1 MKKCIV
7 SVLLILFI
15 LCGCT
20 AQKSPEDVTTA
31 PADTTHPETT
41 SEPSPVEETSTSEH
55 STVNKPTAQI
65 TNRTD
70 IETSTKAPDTTVAIT
85 TPTTQPDTS
94 AITVTVYCSCKNA
107 VDYGIRDKKDYSDLI
122 PADGIMLSSSVT
134 VKKGCTALDAIK
146 EACLQSNTE
155 IDEKR
160 GYIRGIGGLYEK
172 DCGGASGWMY
182 SVNGTFPNMSSDK
195 YTLESSDRIELHYTV
210 KLGDVN

>member
-7 SVLLILFI
+7 SALLILFMF
-15 LCGCT
+15 CGCT
-20 AQKSPEDVTTA
+20 AQDDT
-31 PADTTHPETT
+31 ADTTVNSTHTTQPEAVTEQT
-41 SEPSPVEETSTSEH
+41 SAEEASSFEH
-55 STVNKPTAQI
+55 STASSTVAHVPDNTEA
-65 TNRTD
+65 
-70 IETSTKAPDTTVAIT
+70 ETSVEDSIT
-85 TPTTQPDTS
+85 TTKNQSATTHTDDS
-94 AITVTVYCSCKNA
+94 LITVTVYCSCKNA
-107 VDYGIRDKKDYSDLI
+107 VDYGIRDEKDYSDTV
-122 PADGIMLSSSVT
+122 PADGIMFNSTVT
-134 VKKGCTALDAIK
+134 VKKGSTALDAIK

-210 KLGDVN
+210 KLGDVK